1 MIAYGPPDVAPRR
14 TLYPTAV
21 VDASQLRFTA
31 CWIAETPLPVS
42 NCATV
47 EVALLVKI
55 KFALAVP
62 LTFGVNVTVN
72 GKDCPAAIVIGK
84 EIPETAN
91 SLLLA
96 LADEMVTDAPVAFTL
111 LLITL
116 FEPTATFPKFNAVG
130 ETDSWPLAAP
140 VPARAILRL
149 EFAASE
155 TIAIFPLTDPAPAG
169 A

>member
-1 MIAYGPPDVAPRR
+1 M
-14 TLYPTAV
+14 
-21 VDASQLRFTA
+21 
-31 CWIAETPLPVS
+31 AEIPLPVS
-42 NCATV
+42 DCATV
-47 EVALLVKI
+47 EFTLLLVNI
-55 KFALAVP
+55 KFAFAVP
-62 LTFGVNVTVN
+62 LALGAKVTVN
-72 GKDCPAAIVIGK
+72 GKDCPAAIVAGK
-84 EIPETAN
+84 EIPDIAN
-91 SLLLA
+91 SLLFA

-149 EFAASE
+149 ELDASDSN
-155 TIAIFPLTDPAPAG
+155 AKFPLTSPALAG